1 MKLMLEKND
10 ILLTVTQWMKQ
21 LEALFLNTLRNNT
34 LKNKNTHSNIRY
46 FEISYKKVAT
56 FAYALSLSASPIKQ
70 LGFLVSGLVL
80 CLVLCTSP
88 AHAENYKKMALI
100 EADFSN
106 QVLTDSEFTDAN
118 LRNSNFQNSDLTGV
132 SLFGANLEQA
142 NLEGSN
148 LSYATLDNAR
158 LVRANLK
165 NAVLEGA
172 FVFNSNMA
180 GVIIDGA
187 DFTDA
192 FLSIKTQEKLCEKAS
207 GTNPITGRSTRESLG
222 CEG

>member
-1 MKLMLEKND
+1 MRFMQEKND
-10 ILLTVTQWMKQ
+10 SLLTVIQHMKQ
-21 LEALFLNTLRNNT
+21 LETLFLNALHTNAFKNSTLRYAESSNERGNISENT
-34 LKNKNTHSNIRY
+34 LPLGVLQINRV
-46 FEISYKKVAT
+46 VAI
-56 FAYALSLSASPIKQ
+56 A
-70 LGFLVSGLVL
+70 SGLILLFFLFTPSV
-80 CLVLCTSP
+80 

-118 LRNSNFQNSDLTGV
+118 LRNSDFHNSDLTGV

-158 LVRANLK
+158 LVKANLK
-165 NAVLEGA
+165 NALLEGA

-192 FLSIKTQEKLCEKAS
+192 FLTIKTQEKLCDKAS
-207 GTNPITGRSTRESLG
+207 GINPTTGRSTRESLG
-222 CEG
+222 CTG